1 MGLGD
6 GVLSSGL
13 GMFCRVSIIAIQRFP
28 VLKLYLGLG
37 YLFKGGLSVLL
48 HGPLARAR
56 HSQLR
61 TVEQVPKMEG
71 SQAISSPS
79 EVSTS
84 LPFYSVGHT
93 RTVGVVNTR
102 RWRSFSATYLRLLY
116 LCLVRFRNSYDSF
129 IALRLDEN
137 RPGRQVKCCVPLSKS
152 WFYTCAPR
160 RMFEEGHLWDLWDS
174 LKSKMWV
181 CDHGRPWVT
190 KVVEDRW
197 VGSVGKGAH
206 CQAVTCV
213 PSLGPTWWR
222 RTGSCWLSFNCE
234 LSSYLHIHAVAR
246 VPSPSEQSIN
256 IMGE

>member
-13 GMFCRVSIIAIQRFP
+13 GMFRRVAIIAIQRFP

-102 RWRSFSATYLRLLY
+102 RWRSFSATYPRLLY

-152 WFYTCAPR
+152 WFYTCAALSCSKKDI
-160 RMFEEGHLWDLWDS
+160 FETCGTHWSQKCE
-174 LKSKMWV
+174 
-181 CDHGRPWVT
+181 CVT
-190 KVVEDRW
+190 MEDPGLR
-197 VGSVGKGAH
+197 K
-206 CQAVTCV
+206 
-213 PSLGPTWWR
+213 
-222 RTGSCWLSFNCE
+222 
-234 LSSYLHIHAVAR
+234 
-246 VPSPSEQSIN
+246 
-256 IMGE
+256 